1 MKNEIVK
8 KIAKLID
15 LKSIIMIIMTIT
27 MVKLLVNP
35 IEINKELLMLFST
48 AYGSMSTYY
57 YNRKKDGENNGNNE

>member
-35 IEINKELLMLFST
+35 MEINKELLMLFST
-48 AYGSMSTYY
+48 SYGAMSAYY